1 MQVMNWLSAYV
12 IFPEFSTYVYMIPDA
27 YRQYPDISN
36 RFVTRN
42 AIGADL
48 LSGWLRTAFIY
59 TGMTDYPTP
68 SNFLNP
74 MPAYPVK
81 QV

>member
-1 MQVMNWLSAYV
+1 MYMN
-12 IFPEFSTYVYMIPDA
+12 PHPHA

-36 RFVTRN
+36 QFLSRN
-42 AIGADL
+42 AIG
-48 LSGWLRTAFIY
+48 LSGWLSTAFIY